1 MSESREQ
8 TTTPAVCVRWYD
20 SDPGPCA
27 GRGGPPGIGPVGF
40 RLSPEPGPLCDPC
53 LARAEPGLGRLLVAV
68 NAIRELAD
76 SPPADPWPV
85 HHRALVLTLVAK
97 LYHRHESRTW
107 PYRGD
112 LMADFMDR
120 TTAAGVSV
128 PIEAAVALAEDLIE
142 EVFASPS
149 PNPRP

>member
-1 MSESREQ
+1 MSEAREQ
-8 TTTPAVCVRWYD
+8 STTAVVYVRWCD

-27 GRGGPPGIGPVGF
+27 GCGGPSGTGPVGF
-40 RLSPEPGPLCDPC
+40 RLHPEPGPLCDSC

-76 SPPADPWPV
+76 SPPADPWPGR
-85 HHRALVLTLVAK
+85 HRALVLTLVAK
-97 LYHRHESRTW
+97 LYHRHESRAW

-120 TTAAGVSV
+120 TTAAGVGV
-128 PIEAAVALAEDLIE
+128 PIETAVALVDDLIGE
-142 EVFASPS
+142 TFERPS
-149 PNPRP
+149 SANS